1 MNRFKSLAL
10 LENIFGAIAPV
21 KNLFTYSL
29 IYLFTYNFS
38 HNHRKDK
45 TMYHIYTIKNKSEF
59 SKTLVAET
67 KDYDEALEKAEKA
80 IAGKEGYN
88 YVVEETDGSMNS
100 YGELLTTVVAEG

>member
-1 MNRFKSLAL
+1 
-10 LENIFGAIAPV
+10 
-21 KNLFTYSL
+21 
-29 IYLFTYNFS
+29 
-38 HNHRKDK
+38 
-45 TMYHIYTIKNKSEF
+45 MYHIYTIKNKSEF
-59 SKTLVAET
+59 SKTLVAETKDYDEALEKAET

>member
-1 MNRFKSLAL
+1 MVSSSFRCYA
-10 LENIFGAIAPV
+10 
-21 KNLFTYSL
+21 L
-29 IYLFTYNFS
+29 IYIEQSELNEPFTTHFS
-38 HNHRKDK
+38 LLTKLRKDK

>member
-1 MNRFKSLAL
+1 MNRPLQVLSHQNSLSN
-10 LENIFGAIAPV
+10 EVSDKDF
-21 KNLFTYSL
+21 SL
-29 IYLFTYNFS
+29 INP
-38 HNHRKDK
+38 RKDK